1 MVILDPYCMTFDDVG
16 VFGLAF
22 HLLFKSCS
30 SYCGCLSLYQVQVVN
45 DKGSKGTHGCSSFMY
60 FHYSRKERDFMT
72 IPPLLSPFSPAKSSA
87 LIQSF
92 SCG

>member
-1 MVILDPYCMTFDDVG
+1 MKRGLGKIFLTFLQARTMS
-16 VFGLAF
+16 F
-22 HLLFKSCS
+22 LLLNFDQEYKFNNKN
-30 SYCGCLSLYQVQVVN
+30 LVQVVN

>member
-1 MVILDPYCMTFDDVG
+1 MVILDHYGMIFDAVG

-22 HLLFKSCS
+22 RLLFKSWS

-72 IPPLLSPFSPAKSSA
+72 IPPLSPFSPAKSSA